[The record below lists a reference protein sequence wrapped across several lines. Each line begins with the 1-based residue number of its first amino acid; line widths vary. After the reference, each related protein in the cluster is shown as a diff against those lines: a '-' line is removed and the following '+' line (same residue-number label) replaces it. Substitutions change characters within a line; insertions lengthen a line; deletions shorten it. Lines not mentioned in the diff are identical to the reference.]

1 MRIVVN
7 THTVRLELLDL
18 LGVSEDDAPMSLIN
32 AVLHF
37 YFEQVMVEAKNRD
50 LRFTKF
56 ESVDDPTAPDFAIV
70 DAADNVSAIQV
81 VTDATAA
88 AFDAAR
94 AYAAKRVLRGPGQG
108 DTHYK
113 EI

>member
-1 MRIVVN
+1 MRIIVN
-7 THTVRLELLDL
+7 TRKVRMELLDL
-18 LGVSEDDAPMSLIN
+18 LEVTEDDAPMPLIN
-32 AVLHF
+32 AILHF
-37 YFEQVMVEAKNRD
+37 YFQQVMVEAKNRD

-70 DAADNVSAIQV
+70 DSADKVSANQIL
-81 VTDATAA
+81 TDATIA

-94 AYAAKRVLRGPGQG
+94 AYAAKRVLRGPGQAE
-108 DTHYK
+108 THYK